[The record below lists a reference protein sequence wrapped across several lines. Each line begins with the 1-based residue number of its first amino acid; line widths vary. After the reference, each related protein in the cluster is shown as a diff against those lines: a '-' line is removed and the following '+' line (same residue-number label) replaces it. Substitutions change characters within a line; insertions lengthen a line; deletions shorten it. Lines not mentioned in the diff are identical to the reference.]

1 MVVPRISLDEVTS
14 SLKTYCRVKGL
25 ADRLARCTHSPL
37 PDFISTSPT
46 KAKVPPFPRERI
58 SALSFRHA
66 FETQHIMNGGDPF
79 SLQKILGRS
88 DITTTM
94 IYVNLAGVGLRGAH
108 AKASSVGRS
117 PARD

>member
-1 MVVPRISLDEVTS
+1 MYSFAFARLHQHLSNEGRGPAIPSR
-14 SLKTYCRVKGL
+14 
-25 ADRLARCTHSPL
+25 ADLRSFPL
-37 PDFISTSPT
+37 
-46 KAKVPPFPRERI
+46 
-58 SALSFRHA
+58 FRHA
-66 FETQHIMNGGDPF
+66 FGTQHIMNGGDPF

>member
-1 MVVPRISLDEVTS
+1 
-14 SLKTYCRVKGL
+14 
-25 ADRLARCTHSPL
+25 
-37 PDFISTSPT
+37 
-46 KAKVPPFPRERI
+46 
-58 SALSFRHA
+58 
-66 FETQHIMNGGDPF
+66 MNGGDPF